1 MFSVCEEWAARVFC
15 LAEDRVG
22 DHHKGMWQQLNE
34 GME

>member
-15 LAEDRVG
+15 LAEDGVG